1 MNGHPAQPLKYPVL
15 VINAPSDQ
23 SLLSIAEVE
32 TETGLQ
38 KDTLRVWE
46 RRYEFPQPVRN
57 ERGDRLYP
65 AEQVA
70 RLLMIKRLMDQ
81 GHRPGK
87 VVPMCLA
94 QLGALEGRPL
104 EPRDSRSRPPATDHE
119 LADWLKLLKGDRPE
133 QLRAAIRQV
142 LLRDGLSRTIEQL
155 LGPLGWSVGEAWR
168 TGEISIYQEHMYT
181 DLVQS
186 VLREALTALESPG
199 EAGRSVPTVLL
210 TTLADEQHT
219 TGLLM
224 AECFFALEHCARIT
238 LGANTPVGEV
248 IRAAE
253 RYQPHIVALSVS
265 SHAPRTQLMASLER
279 LRRELPPGTA
289 LWLGGGFWTVA
300 RRRLPQG
307 VRVVSCH
314 ADLIRELGE
323 LGHQLQV

>member
-1 MNGHPAQPLKYPVL
+1 M
-15 VINAPSDQ
+15 NAPSDQ
-23 SLLSIAEVE
+23 NLLSIAEVE
-32 TETGLQ
+32 RETGLQ

-46 RRYEFPQPVRN
+46 RRYDFPQPVRN
-57 ERGDRLYP
+57 DRGDRLYQ

-70 RLLMIKRLMDQ
+70 RLLLIKRLMDQ

-87 VVPMCLA
+87 VVPMSMA
-94 QLGALEGRPL
+94 QLSALEGQAR
-104 EPRDSRSRPPATDHE
+104 EPPDSRSHPPPTDHE
-119 LADWLKLLKGDRPE
+119 LAHWLTLLKDGRPE

-168 TGEISIYQEHMYT
+168 TGEISVYQEHVYT

-186 VLREALTALESPG
+186 VLREALAALESPA
-199 EAGRSVPTVLL
+199 EAGRSVTRVLL
-210 TTLADEQHT
+210 ATLADEHHT

-224 AECFFALEHCARIT
+224 AECLFALEYCARVT

-253 RYQPHIVALSVS
+253 RYRPHIVALSVS
-265 SHAPRTQLMASLER
+265 AHAPRTQVMASLAR

-289 LWLGGGFWTVA
+289 LWLGGGFFAVR
-300 RRRLPQG
+300 RRRLPEG
-307 VRVVSCH
+307 VRVLSSH
-314 ADLIRELGE
+314 ADLARELGV
-323 LGHQLQV
+323 LAKQP

>member
-1 MNGHPAQPLKYPVL
+1 M
-15 VINAPSDQ
+15 NAPADQ
-23 SLLSIAEVE
+23 NLLSIAQVE
-32 TETGLQ
+32 RETGLQ

-57 ERGDRLYP
+57 DRGDRLYP
-65 AEQVA
+65 ADQVA
-70 RLLMIKRLMDQ
+70 RLLLIKRLMDQ

-87 VVPMCLA
+87 VVPMALA
-94 QLGALEGRPL
+94 QLIALEGQARK
-104 EPRDSRSRPPATDHE
+104 PRDLRSRPPSSDHDM
-119 LADWLKLLKGDRPE
+119 AGWVTLLKDGRPE

-155 LGPLGWSVGEAWR
+155 LGPLSWSVGEAWH
-168 TGEISIYQEHMYT
+168 TGEISVYQEHVFS

-186 VLREALTALESPG
+186 VLREALAALEGPAEG
-199 EAGRSVPTVLL
+199 GRSVPKVLL

-224 AECFFALEHCARIT
+224 AECFFALEHCARVT

-248 IRAAE
+248 VRAAE

-265 SHAPRTQLMASLER
+265 SHAPRTQVMASLAR

-289 LWLGGGFWTVA
+289 VWLGGSFCTVR
-300 RRRLPQG
+300 RRRLPEG
-307 VRVVSCH
+307 VRMVTSH
-314 ADLIRELGE
+314 ADLVRELGV
-323 LGHQLQV
+323 LRQQP